1 MDHDQL
7 DNEELM
13 FVALDAVNNGR
24 YGEGLSVL
32 KTLLQREPDHAN
44 ARYLLAAQHAQL
56 GMFERAEIGFRALLE
71 TSPGFTVARFQLGQ
85 LLLMREAMAEAK
97 AVLSPLVV
105 GDDALAAY
113 ARALCAFA
121 DGEHP
126 TVLRELDE
134 GLRLPQ
140 TVPTLATDMQ
150 ALRARLTEAG
160 APPSTHHDPAQ
171 GGPVQDGVAPSARL
185 LMSGYGRGS

>member
-1 MDHDQL
+1 MNHELL

-13 FVALDAVNNGR
+13 FVALDAVNNSR
-24 YGEGLSVL
+24 FGEGLAVL
-32 KTLLQREPDHAN
+32 KTLLRREPDHAN

-56 GMFERAEIGFRALLE
+56 GMFERAETGFRALLE

-97 AVLSPLVV
+97 AVLSPLLG
-105 GDDALAAY
+105 GDDALGAY

-121 DGEHP
+121 DGDHP
-126 TVLRELDE
+126 AVLRELDE

-140 TVPTLATDMQ
+140 AVPTLATDMQ

-160 APPSTHHDPAQ
+160 AQPSPHEDLIQ
-171 GGPVQDGVAPSARL
+171 EGVAPSARL

>member
-1 MDHDQL
+1 MNHELL

-13 FVALDAVNNGR
+13 FVALDAVNHGR
-24 YGEGLSVL
+24 FGEGISVL
-32 KTLLQREPDHAN
+32 KTLLQREPGHAN

-85 LLLMREAMAEAK
+85 LLLMREAMIEAK
-97 AVLSPLVV
+97 TVLSPLV
-105 GDDALAAY
+105 GGEDALGAY

-150 ALRARLTEAG
+150 ALRARLTEEVD
-160 APPSTHHDPAQ
+160 APPPAHDDLA
-171 GGPVQDGVAPSARL
+171 QDGVAPSARL

>member
-1 MDHDQL
+1 MNHDLL

-13 FVALDAVNNGR
+13 FVALDAVNHGR
-24 YGEGLSVL
+24 FGEGLAVL

-56 GMFERAEIGFRALLE
+56 GLFERAETEFRTLLE
-71 TSPGFTVARFQLGQ
+71 TSPGFIVARFQLGQ

-105 GDDALAAY
+105 GEDALAAY

-121 DGEHP
+121 DGEHA
-126 TVLRELDE
+126 TVLRELDT
-134 GLRLPQ
+134 GLQLPQ
-140 TVPTLATDMQ
+140 AVPTLATDMQ

-160 APPSTHHDPAQ
+160 APPPHDE
-171 GGPVQDGVAPSARL
+171 PVQDGVASSARL